1 MRKRR
6 LLGYSGLALF
16 GVFII
21 GAIVSISPVLAETSS
36 STHYQMT
43 ETELGSGSSQ
53 QGCSSQYCASSSLGE
68 VGSPNSATSAAT
80 GKANYSEPILEMTV
94 TSGSSDM
101 GTLTTERTATK
112 TMTVKISNYMS
123 EGYILQIVGDPPKYN
138 GHTLTTPSVQT
149 ASQVGTEQFGINAVA
164 NTSPSVGAD
173 PVQDPTGQ
181 GVFGAADPAYA
192 TPNMFKYT
200 SGDTVAR
207 SSQTMGSTTY
217 TITMIAN
224 VSGITPSGRYSGD
237 FAAVVIPTY

>member
-6 LLGYSGLALF
+6 LWGYSGLALF
-16 GVFII
+16 GAFII
-21 GAIVSISPVLAETSS
+21 GAIVSMSPVLAETSS

-53 QGCSSQYCASSSLGE
+53 QSCSSQYCASSSLGE
-68 VGSPNSATSAAT
+68 VGSPSTATAPAAGT
-80 GKANYSEPILEMTV
+80 AKYSEPILEMTV

-101 GTLTTERTATK
+101 GTLTTEHTATK

-123 EGYILQIVGDPPKYN
+123 EGYILQIIGDAPKYN
-138 GHTLTTPSVQT
+138 GHNLATSATPV
-149 ASQVGTEQFGINAVA
+149 ASQPGTEQFGINLVA
-164 NTSPSVGAD
+164 NTNPGVGAD

-181 GVFGAADPAYA
+181 GNFGAPDAAYA
-192 TPNMFKYT
+192 TANMFKYA

-207 SSQTMGSTTY
+207 STQNMGTTTY

-237 FAAVVIPTY
+237 FAAVVIPAY